1 MIRAALVAVTLSLA
15 TEAGAQAYKQTPVDL
30 CFRYGGLR
38 VAHGDNPTSPLTHE
52 LAETLAEARSACEQA
67 VQDRPKEGRLH
78 ASLARIRAMG
88 GDAAGALEA
97 GRIGAELGAANAQVL
112 LGVMLAEGQGVPRD
126 YAAAREHFRR
136 AAASGNAFAHFNLGV
151 MLAGGL
157 GMAVDEPDA
166 AAAFR
171 RAADR
176 GDPLSMQALGQRY
189 DKQQAE
195 HWLRKAAERLVTEG
209 VREPL
214 RLPNRLVEGAAL
226 FEWYLGRARGGEPW
240 AQAYIGALAESG
252 QWVQKDY
259 AIALQWYRTAGLAGN
274 VPAQWRV
281 ARFYNEGRGVP
292 KDAAEARRWS
302 QMHEV
307 KRCEDHERAEA
318 AANACDRF
326 AADRYDP
333 HAVSAGVDSFCMR
346 HFAARAI
353 PACTLAVK
361 QSPSTARHRSQ
372 LARAYAH
379 TGRFAE
385 ARREAAAAASA
396 GSSSAMIL
404 LGVMSQRG
412 LGAEA
417 NAAEAAGWYRKAGE
431 AGNQRGAALAG
442 MPLVHFAPAT
452 PEQQAEKGDPRA
464 QFNLAARLEQEK
476 KYDEAIKWYARAAA
490 QDFRP
495 AELNLAQMYEKGW
508 GVKQDNAE
516 ARRRY
521 RRLSDLGDNEARWRA
536 ARLAAADGDTAE
548 ALKLY
553 DRLMRDD
560 EYRALLDVGQMNEE
574 GRGAPK
580 NLQRALEL
588 YERAAD
594 RSPWARAKLGILYLE
609 SKNYPKA
616 RIWLQRAANDRNAAA
631 LNNLGLMHDRGLGG
645 KPDYTAARDLYLR
658 ALGAG
663 NQQAYGNLENLFAEG
678 RGAPS
683 GPAAVDWY
691 RRGAAVGI
699 TSAMYKLGRIYARGE
714 GGVPRDEKAA
724 VELLMRAAERG
735 HDGARKEAGEL
746 LYAMGRD
753 MEAAALGHEGAIKR
767 LAAKY
772 AAGGHK
778 EAEAELRAYLKE
790 SQRRMPP
797 PPVLPSGVAL
807 DPGPD
812 QSRTIAVRVG
822 GVAAPQGA
830 AMDAGM
836 ANVYDIIRWFPETD
850 GKAKAK

>member
-1 MIRAALVAVTLSLA
+1 M
-15 TEAGAQAYKQTPVDL
+15 
-30 CFRYGGLR
+30 
-38 VAHGDNPTSPLTHE
+38 
-52 LAETLAEARSACEQA
+52 ARRC
-67 VQDRPKEGRLH
+67 
-78 ASLARIRAMG
+78 
-88 GDAAGALEA
+88 
-97 GRIGAELGAANAQVL
+97 
-112 LGVMLAEGQGVPRD
+112 
-126 YAAAREHFRR
+126 
-136 AAASGNAFAHFNLGV
+136 
-151 MLAGGL
+151 
-157 GMAVDEPDA
+157 
-166 AAAFR
+166 
-171 RAADR
+171 
-176 GDPLSMQALGQRY
+176 
-189 DKQQAE
+189 
-195 HWLRKAAERLVTEG
+195 
-209 VREPL
+209 
-214 RLPNRLVEGAAL
+214 

-302 QMHEV
+302 QMQEV

-396 GSSSAMIL
+396 GSSSAMVL

-417 NAAEAAGWYRKAGE
+417 NAAEAAAWYRKAGE

-452 PEQQAEKGDPRA
+452 PEHQAEKGDPRA

-553 DRLMRDD
+553 ERLMRDD

-574 GRGAPK
+574 GRGVPK

-616 RIWLQRAANDRNAAA
+616 RMWLQRAANDRNAAA
-631 LNNLGLMHDRGLGG
+631 LNDLGLMHDRGLGG
-645 KPDYTAARDLYLR
+645 KPDYTAARDLYFR
-658 ALGAG
+658 ALDAG
-663 NQQAYGNLENLFAEG
+663 NHAGVRQPREPVRRRPRRAFRAGGGGVVSPRRSGRDYVGDVQARAHLREGRRRRAARRERG
-678 RGAPS
+678 RGAADEGGGT
-683 GPAAVDWY
+683 GPRRRAQGGGRAPLRDGPRHGGRRARPRGRHQAPLRQVRRRRPQGSRSRAA
-691 RRGAAVGI
+691 RLPPGIAAAQAAAAGAAQRHRARPRARPVPHHRRPRRRRRRR
-699 TSAMYKLGRIYARGE
+699 ARRRHGRRHGE
-714 GGVPRDEKAA
+714 RLRHNPLVPRD
-724 VELLMRAAERG
+724 RRQ
-735 HDGARKEAGEL
+735 
-746 LYAMGRD
+746 
-753 MEAAALGHEGAIKR
+753 
-767 LAAKY
+767 AKS
-772 AAGGHK
+772 K
-778 EAEAELRAYLKE
+778 
-790 SQRRMPP
+790 
-797 PPVLPSGVAL
+797 
-807 DPGPD
+807 
-812 QSRTIAVRVG
+812 
-822 GVAAPQGA
+822 
-830 AMDAGM
+830 
-836 ANVYDIIRWFPETD
+836 
-850 GKAKAK
+850 